1 MYCSSRFITDTD
13 SPNQGRQSRYSSTR
27 KQGSS
32 RKPKTPMPPMKPPS
46 YTFQVNGSGQQIN
59 TYYRQEAGQTQAT
72 VHGSTSMDSQSG
84 YGATRPEPPP
94 AYMGAPVSD
103 ASFLSPPKQH
113 GRPSLGY
120 ASQSPG
126 LLSVE
131 HSSQSPCYAGS
142 QYVEASISSSS
153 FHPNMSGNVYDP
165 TYHLSSPTDQYSQQ
179 PRWNPNDAAMDGQP
193 GYLTSPALTY
203 PPQAFSYQGYTQ
215 SSFGDVD
222 YSGRDT
228 LLPDNYNVNQQTNAP
243 QNPPFPNSSAT
254 ISPPA
259 VPQPIS
265 ARNPTPPPGY
275 MFGSPADLQAAVETD
290 SHRVYNY
297 IRKLNRENVRL
308 QETLGRSKQQTKDEE
323 DRDKRHVAVMERA
336 WDNLSA
342 TLVQVNPALG
352 NVSGPAAQ
360 GRGGAQV
367 AQVGVPP
374 PARGRD
380 NTRGRGTGRGR
391 GAGRGRVIHQDDA
404 VGQELPAAPRR
415 STRRNTRNDNAAGNK
430 RAGDKDGAD
439 NDGEDAD
446 EI

>member
-1 MYCSSRFITDTD
+1 MDGSKKYED
-13 SPNQGRQSRYSSTR
+13 PNQGRQSRYSSTR

-32 RKPKTPMPPMKPPS
+32 RKPKTPMPSMKPPS

-103 ASFLSPPKQH
+103 ASFLSPPQQY
-113 GRPSLGY
+113 GRP
-120 ASQSPG
+120 
-126 LLSVE
+126 LLATLVR
-131 HSSQSPCYAGS
+131 
-142 QYVEASISSSS
+142 
-153 FHPNMSGNVYDP
+153 
-165 TYHLSSPTDQYSQQ
+165 T
-179 PRWNPNDAAMDGQP
+179 
-193 GYLTSPALTY
+193 LTY

-228 LLPDNYNVNQQTNAP
+228 LLPDKYNVNQQTNAP

-297 IRKLNRENVRL
+297 IRKLNRDNVRL

-342 TLVQVNPALG
+342 ALVQVNPALG

-367 AQVGVPP
+367 AQAGVPP

-391 GAGRGRVIHQDDA
+391 GAGRGRVIHHDDA

-415 STRRNTRNDNAAGNK
+415 STRRNIRNDNAAGNK

-439 NDGEDAD
+439 NDGEDD
-446 EI
+446 DDI